1 MQHTFEMESEEHKIN
16 PMLNETQKCQLKD
29 LMHEFKDV
37 FNDITGRTNLVEHK
51 IDVGDAKPIRQR
63 LYRIPWAQRDAV
75 KRESDQ
81 NFLLR
86 ALNLREKILFTSKQE
101 GSRVKCDEH
110 QCQSMFLRDLETGLI
125 NRLRRF
131 IQQPNITD
139 AELIAQL
146 NFSTS
151 RKIRAE
157 CEVGT
162 GLQRESYGLS
172 DPRRGSRKNSTA
184 ENQSASKNKA
194 LSLQKAKE

>member
-125 NRLRRF
+125 NRLRGF

-146 NFSTS
+146 NLAQAEKSE
-151 RKIRAE
+151 RNAKLGLGCKGRATVSQIQE
-157 CEVGT
+157 GEA
-162 GLQRESYGLS
+162 E
-172 DPRRGSRKNSTA
+172 KNSTA
-184 ENQSASKNKA
+184 ENQSASKNKV